1 MSNYHNLK
9 TLLCHFRR
17 QNTSL
22 ICHVTLQT
30 RGLSFHDVNRNFK
43 GQSKKNLET
52 LLSIKKKLKELA
64 SGLKSAPT
72 PPLYYFCLSMRD
84 MPRLVCKTAYIDK
97 NLL

>member
-1 MSNYHNLK
+1 MSFQTAKYEFNMS
-9 TLLCHFRR
+9 RDPS
-17 QNTSL
+17 NTWFEFSR
-22 ICHVTLQT
+22 CQQKLQGT
-30 RGLSFHDVNRNFK
+30 I
-43 GQSKKNLET
+43 KKNLET

-72 PPLYYFCLSMRD
+72 PPLYYVCLSMRD